1 MHAVRNDQTR
11 DRTARNLASLVGFAA
26 PAVLQLAATRD
37 TRHATAVAMAT
48 KRTIAVRG
56 IFSPRSIDELY
67 EVRHVVVPYVD
78 DEAEKLRRET
88 PPPEDDEQPANEW
101 WLHSA
106 GGHNTDAHG
115 DVAQAAAAHSERPS
129 RQAAHADTV
138 TLDETPAVA
147 FCPAAIVGN
156 YASGAVCAEADDAE
170 LDSAVLTISATVAD
184 ATAGIAASPVAAHG
198 AEWHQ
203 LSQAPTSRE
212 PGAVRGRTQPRSS
225 MSPSPNPSWM
235 PPRALPSRPSWPLS
249 PTGPHLQGFGGATV
263 DKGAGYSFIAD
274 AALLFSC
281 PCCNAMGNAGS
292 FNHHSECGLV
302 AGFALRRKELG
313 RR

>member
-1 MHAVRNDQTR
+1 
-11 DRTARNLASLVGFAA
+11 
-26 PAVLQLAATRD
+26 
-37 TRHATAVAMAT
+37 MAT

-78 DEAEKLRRET
+78 DEAEKLRET

-115 DVAQAAAAHSERPS
+115 DVAQVAAAHSERPS

-138 TLDETPAVA
+138 TLDETPAVALVA

-170 LDSAVLTISATVAD
+170 LDSAVLTISATAAD

-203 LSQAPTSRE
+203 LE
-212 PGAVRGRTQPRSS
+212 PLEEAEAARDRLLLSLPSDAYAAFPDGRT
-225 MSPSPNPSWM
+225 
-235 PPRALPSRPSWPLS
+235 
-249 PTGPHLQGFGGATV
+249 
-263 DKGAGYSFIAD
+263 AD
-274 AALLFSC
+274 AQS
-281 PCCNAMGNAGS
+281 PYKT
-292 FNHHSECGLV
+292 
-302 AGFALRRKELG
+302 ALRRLG
-313 RR
+313 GVLKALVPPSDIDMNLTGRLQW

>member
-1 MHAVRNDQTR
+1 
-11 DRTARNLASLVGFAA
+11 
-26 PAVLQLAATRD
+26 
-37 TRHATAVAMAT
+37 MAT

-115 DVAQAAAAHSERPS
+115 DVAQVAAAHSERPS

-138 TLDETPAVA
+138 TLDETPAVALVA

-170 LDSAVLTISATVAD
+170 LDSAVLTISATAAD

-203 LSQAPTSRE
+203 LSQA
-212 PGAVRGRTQPRSS
+212 G
-225 MSPSPNPSWM
+225 
-235 PPRALPSRPSWPLS
+235 
-249 PTGPHLQGFGGATV
+249 
-263 DKGAGYSFIAD
+263 
-274 AALLFSC
+274 
-281 PCCNAMGNAGS
+281 
-292 FNHHSECGLV
+292 
-302 AGFALRRKELG
+302 
-313 RR
+313 

>member
-1 MHAVRNDQTR
+1 MGLQSTPARGAANDQTR
-11 DRTARNLASLVGFAA
+11 DRAARKPSLVGFAA

-37 TRHATAVAMAT
+37 TRPATAVAMAT

-78 DEAEKLRRET
+78 DEAEKLRET

-147 FCPAAIVGN
+147 LVAFCPAAIVGN

-170 LDSAVLTISATVAD
+170 LDSAVLTISATAAD

-203 LSQAPTSRE
+203 LSQA
-212 PGAVRGRTQPRSS
+212 G
-225 MSPSPNPSWM
+225 
-235 PPRALPSRPSWPLS
+235 
-249 PTGPHLQGFGGATV
+249 
-263 DKGAGYSFIAD
+263 
-274 AALLFSC
+274 
-281 PCCNAMGNAGS
+281 
-292 FNHHSECGLV
+292 
-302 AGFALRRKELG
+302 
-313 RR
+313 